1 MTFRNL
7 KQGERFWYKG
17 KIYLK
22 IEVME
27 AILYRKGSYYKVTV
41 NAVDAHTGKG
51 ELFKP
56 KSRVLETTVDWDD
69 LGL

>member
-1 MTFRNL
+1 MTFKNL
-7 KQGERFWYKG
+7 RQGERFWYKG

-22 IEVME
+22 TEGME
-27 AILYRKGSYYKVTV
+27 AMHYRKGCYFKVTV
-41 NAVDAHTGKG
+41 NAVDVSTGKG
-51 ELFKP
+51 TSFKP